1 MILEK
6 AEHNVT
12 EETLH
17 KMTRHT
23 LVMDEYDRTKGHQRF
38 KIADGVE
45 GAFSLPDGGR
55 LHPGD
60 IFFLDENNYVEI
72 MAAKEKA
79 FVIKPQTPHEWGIV
93 GYNTGNMH
101 KRAYINGD
109 AFLVPYDEIFTSVLD
124 RIGVSY
130 TVEDREIC
138 GTDVN
143 QSAIEHRKV
152 HAHGHI

>member
-6 AEHNVT
+6 AEENIPEGKLEGMH
-12 EETLH
+12 
-17 KMTRHT
+17 RHA

-38 KIADGVE
+38 TTSDGVE
-45 GAFSLPDGGR
+45 GAFSLPDGER

-60 IFFLDENNYVEI
+60 IFFQGDDDYVEI
-72 MAAKEKA
+72 VAAKEKA
-79 FVIKPQTPHEWGIV
+79 FVIKPQSAHEWGIV

-130 TVEDREIC
+130 TVEEREIS

-143 QSAIEHRKV
+143 QSALEHRKV
-152 HAHGHI
+152 HAHGHV